1 MNNKGTTIIEV
12 IVAIFVFVV
21 GIVGVFSLSRQPI
34 MQTATS
40 IATLKASYFAQQ
52 GIELVRNERDN
63 MYIQD
68 EDWDKDE
75 LNDRVDSLRGGI
87 GVTGFTRVITLTEE
101 SGGDIIKVEVEVSW
115 NERGRTRE
123 VTIQEN
129 LYNWI

>member
-1 MNNKGTTIIEV
+1 MKNKGTTIIEV

-40 IATLKASYFAQQ
+40 IATLKAYYFAQQ

-68 EDWDKDE
+68 EDWDRDE
-75 LNDRVDSLRGGI
+75 LNGRVDGLRGGV
-87 GVTGFTRVITLTEE
+87 GTTGFTRIITLTE
-101 SGGDIIKVEVEVSW
+101 SGGGIIKVEVEVSW